1 MLMKGGEQKK
11 SARRRLRAGGEMD
24 VWLYLR
30 AVETYF

>member
-1 MLMKGGEQKK
+1 MLMKGEGKK
-11 SARRRLRAGGEMD
+11 IRPQAPAGGGEMD